1 MVILS
6 HSIADVKHF
15 FGFSCVQWTHPAVGF
30 KCVGA
35 THPVA
40 GSDCI
45 RGIHLF
51 AVSDCI
57 QWIHLFAVSDCI
69 RGIHLFAVSDCIQWT
84 HPAVVFKLCLGGTL
98 GCWFRLYPGDTQRG
112 RLKISDGL
120 KPDLMILVLH
130 RSWLSPVCPLST
142 PVTAEITVST
152 GHTRLLVSNCIQWI
166 HPAGDSKCV
175 RGTHLAVGYKLCP
188 GDTLS
193 CWLQTVSGGHTQ
205 FVGFN
210 CVGATHPVCW
220 F

>member
-15 FGFSCVQWTHPAVGF
+15 FGFSCV
-30 KCVGA
+30 
-35 THPVA
+35 
-40 GSDCI
+40 
-45 RGIHLF
+45 
-51 AVSDCI
+51 
-57 QWIHLFAVSDCI
+57 
-69 RGIHLFAVSDCIQWT
+69 QWT

-188 GDTLS
+188 GDTPSL
-193 CWLQTVSGGHTQ
+193 LVLTV
-205 FVGFN
+205 
-210 CVGATHPVCW
+210 
-220 F
+220 